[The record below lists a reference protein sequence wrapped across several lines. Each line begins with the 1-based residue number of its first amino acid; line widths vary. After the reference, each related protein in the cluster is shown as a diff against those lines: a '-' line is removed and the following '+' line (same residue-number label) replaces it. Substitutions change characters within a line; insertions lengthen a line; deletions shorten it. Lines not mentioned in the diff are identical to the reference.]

1 MKRTIIITSIVV
13 VLAIIAMIII
23 SKLAGKKDLGTLF
36 AEVKRGDFEVVVT
49 TTGELQ
55 AEVSLDIRGPEGLAG
70 RNMRFGS
77 IKISDLVPE
86 GTEVKAGDYVASLD
100 RSSVDN
106 TLKDEL
112 DRLESYETDLL
123 KKQLDTTIS
132 LGNLRDDLVNL
143 KFNMEEA
150 EITLEQSQYEP
161 PTTIRQAKIALEKAQ
176 RSYDQALS
184 NYQLKIR
191 QARAD
196 IRESELQVTK
206 QRRKVADMQE
216 IIQKFIITAPA
227 DGMVIYKREWG
238 GAKRKVGS
246 EISPWDPV
254 VATLPDLTSM
264 ISKTYV
270 NEIDVSKVKVGQ
282 PIRLTIDAFPE
293 KSNTGTVVSV
303 ANIGEQLPNTDAKVF
318 EVIIK
323 MDGSDPDLRPSMT
336 TGNQIITQTF
346 HDVLYIP
353 LETVFAT
360 ADSIPFVYKKDGTR
374 AVVVLGES
382 NENDVIV
389 EQGLKE
395 GDKLYLSIPENA
407 EKYRLTG
414 EDLIAVIK
422 ERKKQKE
429 AEEAAR
435 KINGNNRQG
444 RGMMPGG
451 FDPEQARQFMQN
463 LTPEQR
469 EAMRQRAA
477 GQGTG
482 QGMTRGTGQGT
493 GQGMTRGTSQGTGQG
508 MTRGTGQGGPQG
520 TQAATRTDTTAAR
533 QR

>member
-13 VLAIIAMIII
+13 LLAVIAMIVI
-23 SKLAGKKDLGTLF
+23 SKLTGKEDLSSLF

-55 AEVSLDIRGPEGLAG
+55 AEVSTDIKGPEGLAS

-86 GTEVKAGDYVASLD
+86 GTEVKAGDYVATLD

-123 KKQLDTTIS
+123 KKQLDTTIT
-132 LGNLRDDLVNL
+132 LGNLRDDLLNL
-143 KFNMEEA
+143 KFNMDEA
-150 EITLEQSQYEP
+150 EITLEQSKYEP
-161 PTTIRQAKIALEKAQ
+161 PTTIRQARISLDKAQ
-176 RSYDQALS
+176 RSYEQAES
-184 NYQLKIR
+184 NYDLKVR

-196 IRESELQVTK
+196 IKDTELQVAK
-206 QRRKVADMQE
+206 QRRKVQEMQE
-216 IIQKFIITAPA
+216 IIQKFVITAPS
-227 DGMVIYKREWG
+227 DGMVIYKREWS

-254 VATLPDLTSM
+254 VATLPDLSSM

-270 NEIDVSKVKVGQ
+270 NEIDVSKVKAGQ
-282 PIRLTIDAFPE
+282 RVRLTVDAFPE
-293 KSNTGTVVSV
+293 KSYTGTVLSV

-318 EVIIK
+318 EVITKI
-323 MDGSDPDLRPSMT
+323 DGSDPILRPSMT

-346 HDVLYIP
+346 ADVIYIP

-360 ADSIPFVYKKDGTR
+360 PDSVPFVYTKDGSR
-374 AVVVLGES
+374 KVVVLGES

-389 EQGLKE
+389 EQGLE
-395 GDKLYLSIPENA
+395 VGEKLYLSIPEDGDRF
-407 EKYRLTG
+407 KLRG

-422 ERKKQKE
+422 EKKKQQ
-429 AEEAAR
+429 AEEEAKR
-435 KINGNNRQG
+435 QQNGNQRQ
-444 RGMMPGG
+444 GMMPGNMT
-451 FDPEQARQFMQN
+451 PEQMREFMQN

-469 EAMRQRAA
+469 EAMRQQRGGA
-477 GQGTG
+477 GRQG
-482 QGMTRGTGQGT
+482 QMQI
-493 GQGMTRGTSQGTGQG
+493 
-508 MTRGTGQGGPQG
+508 
-520 TQAATRTDTTAAR
+520 QARPAGSGADTAVRVQRVRTPN
-533 QR
+533 Q